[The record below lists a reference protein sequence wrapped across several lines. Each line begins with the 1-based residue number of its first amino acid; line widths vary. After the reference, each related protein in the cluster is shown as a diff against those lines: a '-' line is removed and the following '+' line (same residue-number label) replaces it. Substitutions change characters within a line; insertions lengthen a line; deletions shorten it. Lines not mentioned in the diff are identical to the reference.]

1 LQNLAYL
8 GVRLAW
14 SAWLAAAIAVVG
26 LVGIWRQV
34 AVRSSR
40 TSKSGGIGL
49 APAGIVLVV
58 FGFQAS
64 GVIFAGRGDY
74 YGYARQDQ
82 VNYIQLAQFLIE
94 KPFATETKD
103 VGLHPWLAKGIDA
116 KRQRIGQSVADAY
129 LAVVT
134 TTDSEGAYGTTSV
147 FFVVLSAVS
156 VFGLLC
162 SFGVNRQLA
171 CLGALWAG
179 VLPAITQDHLDGFF
193 AQVSTLFC
201 LPSLVWALRTAG
213 RDFCLGIIS
222 VSLVLAFLFS
232 SYCEIYPG
240 GGWRLR

>member
-1 LQNLAYL
+1 MQLFLTVLGHCPSVGGQLAVMLLTSAGWGYWVFRCAGGPPLRRPEDLLLCGITGLCACWLVLQNLAYL

-94 KPFATETKD
+94 KPFSTEIKD
-103 VGLHPWLAKGIDA
+103 VGLHPWLEGDR
-116 KRQRIGQSVADAY
+116 RQTEANW
-129 LAVVT
+129 
-134 TTDSEGAYGTTSV
+134 SECGRR
-147 FFVVLSAVS
+147 LS
-156 VFGLLC
+156 GC
-162 SFGVNRQLA
+162 GH
-171 CLGALWAG
+171 
-179 VLPAITQDHLDGFF
+179 QDG
-193 AQVSTLFC
+193 
-201 LPSLVWALRTAG
+201 
-213 RDFCLGIIS
+213 
-222 VSLVLAFLFS
+222 
-232 SYCEIYPG
+232 
-240 GGWRLR
+240 